1 MSKST
6 LFKFFDN
13 ASEII
18 GLYVITIVAA
28 TGFLVNVSSLII
40 ISFGKL
46 KLKFYDFL
54 WCKVFCDCILCGFS
68 ISFFTTYTTADYA
81 ERGSYSFAVYLVA

>member
-1 MSKST
+1 MSSST
-6 LFKFFDN
+6 LFKYFDV

-18 GLYVITIVAA
+18 GLYLITIVAS
-28 TGFLVNVSSLII
+28 TGFLVNLSSLII

-54 WCKVFCDCILCGFS
+54 WCKVFCDCILCGFN
-68 ISFFTTYTTADYA
+68 ISFFTTYTTADSA
-81 ERGSYSFAVYLVA
+81 EKESYSFAVYLVT